1 MKCLRVK
8 RTICVRSVYCKLQ
21 NKKELNEWGDTPCM
35 LLPKILTNLTLS
47 HSVLP
52 GCIVEIHT
60 LILKFLW
67 KSGRMRTARNNFEN
81 ENECWRVYIK
91 LIATLTI
98 RP

>member
-1 MKCLRVK
+1 MNGE
-8 RTICVRSVYCKLQ
+8 ICHVRFS
-21 NKKELNEWGDTPCM
+21 PSR
-35 LLPKILTNLTLS
+35 LTNLTVS

-67 KSGRMRTARNNFEN
+67 KSRRMRTAKNNFKN

-91 LIATLTI
+91 LILTLTI
-98 RP
+98 RL